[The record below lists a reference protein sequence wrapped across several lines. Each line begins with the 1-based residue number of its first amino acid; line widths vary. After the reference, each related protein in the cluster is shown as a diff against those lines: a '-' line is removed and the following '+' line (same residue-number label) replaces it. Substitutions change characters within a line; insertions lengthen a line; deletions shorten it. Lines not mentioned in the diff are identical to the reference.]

1 MTFTKKP
8 LWHNNGC
15 PIRFTYQMML
25 LSFNSNTRVDTSGAG
40 TDYHFVSPAF
50 IHSFYC
56 HQRCPI
62 SSFLCNVLLI
72 NVCLFVRFLLVIV
85 LSDYLFGIFKH
96 FLQSLYCLTTYLVSS
111 NNSCSHCIV
120 WLTYLVSSNI
130 SCSHCIVWLPIW
142 YLQTILAV
150 IVLSD

>member
-1 MTFTKKP
+1 
-8 LWHNNGC
+8 
-15 PIRFTYQMML
+15 ML

-40 TDYHFVSPAF
+40 TDYYFISPAF

-111 NNSCSHCIV
+111 N
-120 WLTYLVSSNI
+120 I
-130 SCSHCIVWLPIW
+130 SCRYCPLDLCLLAIALSVRLRFTGSD
-142 YLQTILAV
+142 YTVKLFLQTNRDL
-150 IVLSD
+150 LYRCLQLCSFLRYK